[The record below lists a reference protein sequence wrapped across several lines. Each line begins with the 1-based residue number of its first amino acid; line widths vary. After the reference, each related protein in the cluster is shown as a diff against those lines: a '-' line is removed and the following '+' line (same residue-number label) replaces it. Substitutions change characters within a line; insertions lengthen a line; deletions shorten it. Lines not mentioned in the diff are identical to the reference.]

1 MFSHVCSRRLSLM
14 LAIALMLVFCTPTLA
29 EQRTVYAAV
38 DDAIVYD
45 IDGNTVATVPVNTAL
60 KLIGVKRGVCRVKL
74 NGYTGYMNKSD
85 LSSNPVTVT
94 GSLTSM
100 TVYVARDGAPLYDAG
115 RKVIGTLTVN
125 TPVTVFAVRDG
136 VCQVTANGTGGYMMK
151 ADLSAK
157 AITSTYTGGD
167 QETSGG
173 VMAYVKKRGANL
185 YDEQKNVIAT
195 MGLNVVVTVT
205 AKKGNACQV
214 TTGDK
219 SGYMSASDLSREKVA
234 VDEATATTTGL
245 TPVHGYAREMD
256 WWTSDIQTIFARGVI
271 AQITDVETGLTWREK
286 RYGGKNHAD
295 CQPLTAADTAMM
307 KKAYGGKW
315 SWDRRAVFVTI
326 KGVNYAASIN
336 GMPHGD
342 DSIKD
347 NNFDG
352 HHCIHFTNS
361 RTHASN
367 KVCPLHQ
374 AAIRKAALATL

>member
-1 MFSHVCSRRLSLM
+1 MFSHVCSRRLSLI

-100 TVYVARDGAPLYDAG
+100 TVYVSRDGAPLYDAG

-185 YDEQKNVIAT
+185 YDQQKNVIAT
-195 MGLNVVVTVT
+195 LGLNVVVTVT
-205 AKKGNACQV
+205 AKKGNTCQV

-219 SGYMSASDLSREKVA
+219 SGYMSASDLSREKT

-326 KGVNYAASIN
+326 NGVNYAASIN
-336 GMPHGD
+336 GMPHGAD
-342 DSIKD
+342 TVPYNDMNGQI
-347 NNFDG
+347 
-352 HHCIHFTNS
+352 CIHFLNS
-361 RTHASN
+361 RTHCSD

-374 AAIRKAALATL
+374 AMVKKAYEAYHN

>member
-1 MFSHVCSRRLSLM
+1 
-14 LAIALMLVFCTPTLA
+14 
-29 EQRTVYAAV
+29 V

-74 NGYTGYMNKSD
+74 NGYTAYMNKSD

-157 AITSTYTGGD
+157 AITPAYTGSD
-167 QETSGG
+167 QGTSGG
-173 VMAYVKKRGANL
+173 VMAYVKNRGANL

-195 MGLNVVVTVT
+195 LGLNVVVTVT

-219 SGYMSASDLSREKVA
+219 SGYMSASDLSREKT

-352 HHCIHFTNS
+352 HLCVHFPIPMEKAQEIGPYATSHQETINEAWRKLQNS
-361 RTHASN
+361 I
-367 KVCPLHQ
+367 L
-374 AAIRKAALATL
+374 

>member
-1 MFSHVCSRRLSLM
+1 MISHACLRRLSLM
-14 LAIALMLVFCTPTLA
+14 LTIALLLIFCTPALA

-38 DDAIVYD
+38 EDAIVYD
-45 IDGNTVATVPVNTAL
+45 IDGNTIATVPVNTEL

-74 NGYTGYMNKSD
+74 NGYTGYMNKSE
-85 LSSNPVTVT
+85 LTTSPVAEA
-94 GSLTSM
+94 GSLSSM
-100 TVYVARDGAPLYDAG
+100 TVYVAREGAALYDAG
-115 RKVIGTLTVN
+115 RKVIGTLALN

-136 VCQVTANGTGGYMMK
+136 VCQVTANSTGGYMMK
-151 ADLSAK
+151 ADLSAT
-157 AITSTYTGGD
+157 AVTPTDAGSDQDTG
-167 QETSGG
+167 TG
-173 VMAYVKKRGANL
+173 VMAYVKNRGANL
-185 YDEQKNVIAT
+185 YDDQKNVIAT
-195 MGLNVVVTVT
+195 LGLNVVVTVT

-214 TTGDK
+214 TAGGKT
-219 SGYMSASDLSREKVA
+219 GYMYASDLSGRKVQTEDDGA
-234 VDEATATTTGL
+234 SATGL
-245 TPVHGYAREMD
+245 KPVHGSAREMD

-295 CQPLTAADTAMM
+295 CQPLTAADTAVM

-326 KGVNYAASIN
+326 NGVNYAASIN

-347 NNFDG
+347 NDFDG

-374 AAIRKAALATL
+374 AAIKKAALATM